1 MLVHCMYGISR
12 SATIVCAYLMY
23 KLNLSCTQSLR
34 QLRSVHRE
42 ADPSDTFIAELNAY
56 ERDLTTPTQRY
67 CCRICRVELF
77 NSSQFEVHTS
87 VKPKRFDK
95 RAPQREP
102 QSICSSFFLN
112 SADWMGDLSEQ
123 EGKLYCP
130 KCRAKLGEF
139 NWAGKQCSCGRFVTP
154 GFQIAH
160 SK

>member
-12 SATIVCAYLMY
+12 SATLVCAYLMQKQEIGY
-23 KLNLSCTQSLR
+23 R
-34 QLRSVHRE
+34 QAIRTLKAAHRQT
-42 ADPSDTFIAELNAY
+42 DPSEAFIEQLKAY
-56 ERDLTTPTQRY
+56 EVELTTPVLQYSCRMCRTQ
-67 CCRICRVELF
+67 LF
-77 NSSQFEVHTS
+77 CSKDFETHSS

-102 QSICSSFFLN
+102 QTICSSFFLN
-112 SADWMGDLSEQ
+112 AASWMGDLSEP

-130 KCRAKLGEF
+130 KCGCKLGEY
-139 NWAGKQCSCGRFVTP
+139 NWSGKQCSCGRFVTP